1 MLRTMIKKEILDLK
15 RDRKL
20 LLGTIVLPFVLLP
33 LIGIILY
40 ASIAVSPP
48 VIEII
53 NYNQSNLP
61 YIQIIS
67 NYITRNGGTVIY
79 NNTNTSIVPDAVI
92 IFPNDFNI
100 NASNISRQT
109 FVYEKILISSNQEA
123 SNLVNN
129 AIGYL
134 SYTLVYNRIERL
146 INSSNLQHVVNPDD
160 VINPLLVKNFVV
172 TITGRNASQSQANL
186 SEMAR
191 IITLVLFPSATPV
204 IFYVTDGIVGEK
216 ERKTLESLLASPIS
230 INSFIFSKVIIAVI
244 LGVLSSLGDIL
255 GIVIFSSLM
264 SFTFGLPLSLSTPF
278 ILIVILT
285 YLLAV
290 LLTAALSVILLLA
303 LGGSMRNMQVINF
316 LILSFGLIA
325 SFSAL
330 FINVANLQSPL
341 NLVLLIP
348 YEQLS
353 LSLLYFV
360 SGSTFV
366 SLSLL
371 LGVFAVC
378 VIILIVSSRLFNS
391 ERLLLK

>member
-1 MLRTMIKKEILDLK
+1 MLKTMIKKEIMDLR

-20 LLGTIVLPFVLLP
+20 LLGAIILPLILLP

-48 VIEII
+48 VIEIV
-53 NYNQSNLP
+53 NHNQSNLP
-61 YIQIIS
+61 YVQAVS
-67 NYITRNGGTVIY
+67 HYITQNGGTVIY
-79 NNTNTSIVPDAVI
+79 NDSNASIIPDVVI

-100 NASNISRQT
+100 NASNISKHAS
-109 FVYEKILISSNQEA
+109 VYVKILISSNQEA

-129 AIGYL
+129 ALGYL
-134 SYTLVYNRIERL
+134 SYSLVYSRTEFL
-146 INSSNLQHVVNPDD
+146 INSSNLQRVVNPSD
-160 VINPLLVKNFVV
+160 ILRPLLVKKYAV
-172 TITGRNASQSQANL
+172 TITGKNAPQSQANL
-186 SEMAR
+186 SEIAR

-216 ERKTLESLLASPIS
+216 ERRTLESLLASPIS
-230 INSFIFSKVIIAVI
+230 INSFIFSKVIIAII

-255 GIVIFSSLM
+255 GVVLFSSLM
-264 SFTFGLPLSLSTPF
+264 SFTFGLPLSLSTSF
-278 ILIVILT
+278 ILIVVLA

-290 LLTAALSVILLLA
+290 LLTAALSVVLLLA

-330 FINVANLQSPL
+330 FINVANLQFPL
-341 NLVLLIP
+341 NLILLIP

-360 SGSTFV
+360 SGSTFI

-371 LGVFAVC
+371 SGVLIVS
-378 VIILIVSSRLFNS
+378 VIILLVSSRLFNS

>member
-1 MLRTMIKKEILDLK
+1 MLKTMIKKEIMDLR

-20 LLGTIVLPFVLLP
+20 LLGAIILPLILLP

-48 VIEII
+48 VIEIV
-53 NYNQSNLP
+53 NHNQSNLP
-61 YIQIIS
+61 YVQAVS
-67 NYITRNGGTVIY
+67 HYITQNGGTVIY
-79 NNTNTSIVPDAVI
+79 NDSNASIIPDVVI

-100 NASNISRQT
+100 NASNISKQAS
-109 FVYEKILISSNQEA
+109 VYVKILISSNQEA

-129 AIGYL
+129 ALGYL
-134 SYTLVYNRIERL
+134 SYSLVYSRTEFL
-146 INSSNLQHVVNPDD
+146 INSSNLQRVVNPSD
-160 VINPLLVKNFVV
+160 ILRPLLVKKYAV
-172 TITGRNASQSQANL
+172 TITGKNAPQSQANL
-186 SEMAR
+186 SEIAR

-216 ERKTLESLLASPIS
+216 ERRTLESLLASPIS
-230 INSFIFSKVIIAVI
+230 INSFIFSKVIIAII

-255 GIVIFSSLM
+255 GVVLFSSLM
-264 SFTFGLPLSLSTPF
+264 SFTFSLPLSLSTSF
-278 ILIVILT
+278 ILIVVLA

-290 LLTAALSVILLLA
+290 LLTAALSVVLLLA

-330 FINVANLQSPL
+330 FINVANLQFPL
-341 NLVLLIP
+341 NLILLIP

-360 SGSTFV
+360 SGSTFI

-371 LGVFAVC
+371 SGVLIVS
-378 VIILIVSSRLFNS
+378 VIILLVSSRLFNS

>member
-1 MLRTMIKKEILDLK
+1 MLKTMIKKEIMDLR

-20 LLGTIVLPFVLLP
+20 LLGAIILPLILLP

-48 VIEII
+48 VIEIV
-53 NYNQSNLP
+53 NHNQSNLP
-61 YIQIIS
+61 YVQAVS
-67 NYITRNGGTVIY
+67 HYITQNGGTVIY
-79 NNTNTSIVPDAVI
+79 NDSNASIIPDVVI

-100 NASNISRQT
+100 NASNISKQAS
-109 FVYEKILISSNQEA
+109 VYVKILISSNQEA

-129 AIGYL
+129 ALGYL
-134 SYTLVYNRIERL
+134 SYSLVYSRTEFL
-146 INSSNLQHVVNPDD
+146 INSSNLQRVVNPSD
-160 VINPLLVKNFVV
+160 ILRPLLVKNYVV
-172 TITGRNASQSQANL
+172 TITGKNAPQSQANL
-186 SEMAR
+186 SEIAR

-216 ERKTLESLLASPIS
+216 ERRTLESLLASPIS
-230 INSFIFSKVIIAVI
+230 INSFIFSKVIIAII

-255 GIVIFSSLM
+255 GVVLFSSLM
-264 SFTFGLPLSLSTPF
+264 SFTFGLPLSLSTSF
-278 ILIVILT
+278 ILIVVLA

-290 LLTAALSVILLLA
+290 LLTAALSVVLLLA
-303 LGGSMRNMQVINF
+303 LRGSMRNMQVINF

-330 FINVANLQSPL
+330 FINVANLQFPL
-341 NLVLLIP
+341 NLILLIP

-360 SGSTFV
+360 SGSTFI

-371 LGVFAVC
+371 SGVLIVS
-378 VIILIVSSRLFNS
+378 VIILLVSSRLFNS

>member
-1 MLRTMIKKEILDLK
+1 MLKTMIKKEILDLK

-20 LLGTIVLPFVLLP
+20 VLGAIILPFILLP

-40 ASIAVSPP
+40 ASVAVSPP
-48 VIEII
+48 VIEIV

-61 YIQIIS
+61 YVQVVSHYIS
-67 NYITRNGGTVIY
+67 QNGGNVIY
-79 NNTNTSIVPDAVI
+79 NDSNGSIIPDAVI
-92 IFPNDFNI
+92 IFPGDFNI
-100 NASNISRQT
+100 NASNISRQA
-109 FVYEKILISSNQEA
+109 FVYVKILISSNQEA

-129 AIGYL
+129 ALGYL
-134 SYTLVYNRIERL
+134 SYYLIYNRTEFL
-146 INSSNLQHVVNPDD
+146 INSSNLQHKVNPSD
-160 VINPLLVKNFVV
+160 ILSPLLVKNFVV
-172 TITGRNASQSQANL
+172 TITGKSASQSQANL
-186 SEMAR
+186 SEIAR

-230 INSFIFSKVIIAVI
+230 INSFIFSKVIIAII

-255 GIVIFSSLM
+255 GVILFSSLM
-264 SFTFGLPLSLSTPF
+264 SFMFGLSLSLSASFT
-278 ILIVILT
+278 LIVILV

-303 LGGSMRNMQVINF
+303 LGGSMRNMQIINF

-330 FINVANLQSPL
+330 FINVANLLPPL
-341 NLVLLIP
+341 NLILIIP

-360 SGSTFV
+360 SGSTFI
-366 SLSLL
+366 SLYLI
-371 LGVFAVC
+371 LGVLIVA
-378 VIILIVSSRLFNS
+378 VIILLVSSKLFNS

>member
-1 MLRTMIKKEILDLK
+1 MLKTMIKKEIMDLR

-20 LLGTIVLPFVLLP
+20 LLGAIILPLILLP

-48 VIEII
+48 VIEIV
-53 NYNQSNLP
+53 NHNQSNLP
-61 YIQIIS
+61 YVQAVS
-67 NYITRNGGTVIY
+67 HYITQNGGTVIY
-79 NNTNTSIVPDAVI
+79 NDSNASIIPDVVI

-100 NASNISRQT
+100 NASNISKQAS
-109 FVYEKILISSNQEA
+109 VYVKILISSNQEA

-129 AIGYL
+129 ALGNL
-134 SYTLVYNRIERL
+134 SYSLVYSRTEFL
-146 INSSNLQHVVNPDD
+146 INSSNLQRVVNPSD
-160 VINPLLVKNFVV
+160 ILRPLLVKNYVV
-172 TITGRNASQSQANL
+172 TITGKKVPQSQANL
-186 SEMAR
+186 SEIAR

-216 ERKTLESLLASPIS
+216 ERRTLESLLASPIS
-230 INSFIFSKVIIAVI
+230 INSFIFSKVIIAII

-255 GIVIFSSLM
+255 GVVLFSSLM
-264 SFTFGLPLSLSTPF
+264 SFTFGLPLSLSTSF
-278 ILIVILT
+278 ILIVVLA

-290 LLTAALSVILLLA
+290 LLTAALSVVLLLA

-341 NLVLLIP
+341 NLILLIP

-360 SGSTFV
+360 SGSTFI

-371 LGVFAVC
+371 SGVLIVS
-378 VIILIVSSRLFNS
+378 VIILLVSSRLFNS